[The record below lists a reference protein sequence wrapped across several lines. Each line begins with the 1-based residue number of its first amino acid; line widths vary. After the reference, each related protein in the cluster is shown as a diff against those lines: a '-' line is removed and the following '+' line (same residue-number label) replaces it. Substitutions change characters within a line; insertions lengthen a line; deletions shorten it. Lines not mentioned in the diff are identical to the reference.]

1 MKRLLAAFAAALM
14 LLSACS
20 APPPEPEPEPEGT
33 GLTRED
39 GMTVNLHIGGEPSSI
54 DPAYATADDGGSY
67 VLHLF
72 EGLTALGEDGRAVPA
87 AASEWTVEED
97 KNGLPI
103 YTFTLREGLSW
114 SDGTPVTA
122 EDFAYAWLRA
132 LNPEAASP
140 AAHQLYPI
148 HNAQRYREGVPEA
161 GEDGA
166 FTTQFTVK
174 PEEVG
179 IEAVDET
186 TLKVTLEGPCPD
198 LPELMAMPVWCP
210 VPKAA
215 AEANPDT
222 WTQSAA
228 TCVTNGRYLLK
239 EWNHDKNLVLV
250 ENDQHRDA
258 GKGPR
263 LLNFVLSDDAQAVY
277 NDFAAGRLQYASAIP
292 TLEQE
297 KEAQAG
303 TLEQLPRAGVY
314 YYVFNAAKAP
324 FDDAR
329 VRRAISLA
337 IDREALGEAGSG
349 RSAAY
354 GLVPDGIPDTA
365 TGREFSKFA
374 PPLGGSAATN
384 REEARKLLAEAG
396 YPGGEGF
403 PQLRFITNDAP
414 AHLEA
419 AEAVREMLA
428 QVLGID
434 MAISG
439 LSTQDFLTARGED
452 GWDMARGG
460 FVGDRLDA
468 APYLEGWSAG
478 AGANYGGFSSEEYD
492 KLIAYARTAPEE
504 KEDEAGEGAS
514 EADQTGDEEDAETEL
529 TLTRM
534 ETLHVIEK
542 LLVLDEAAVVP
553 LWQYREPALTAPGL
567 TGVIASP
574 LGYRLFQLAQWTPPA
589 EEAEAPAA

>member
-1 MKRLLAAFAAALM
+1 MKRLLAALTAALM
-14 LLSACS
+14 LLAACS
-20 APPPEPEPEPEGT
+20 APPPEPEPEPAGT

-39 GMTVNLHIGGEPSSI
+39 GAAVNLHLGGEPSTI
-54 DPAYATADDGGSY
+54 DPAFATADDGGSY

-72 EGLTALGEDGRAVPA
+72 EGLTAMGADGKAEPA
-87 AASEWTVEED
+87 AAAEWTAEED
-97 KNGLPI
+97 DNGLPV
-103 YTFTLREGLSW
+103 YTFTLREGMSW

-132 LNPEAASP
+132 LDPEKGSP
-140 AAHQLYPI
+140 NAHQLFVI

-198 LPELMAMPVWCP
+198 LPELMALPVWCP
-210 VPKAA
+210 VSKAA
-215 AEANPDT
+215 VEANPDT

-228 TCVTNGRYLLK
+228 TCVTNGRYLLS
-239 EWNHDKNLVLV
+239 EWNHDRNLLLAK
-250 ENDQHRDA
+250 NDQHREA
-258 GKGPR
+258 GKGPE
-263 LLNFVLSDDAQAVY
+263 LLNFVLSDDAEAVY
-277 NDFAAGRLQYASAIP
+277 GDFAAGRLQYASAIP
-292 TLEQE
+292 TLQREE
-297 KEAQAG
+297 EAAAG
-303 TLEQLPRAGVY
+303 RFAQQPRAGVY
-314 YYVFNAAKAP
+314 YYLFNAAKEP
-324 FDDAR
+324 FNDSR
-329 VRRAISLA
+329 VRRAVSLA
-337 IDREALGEAGSG
+337 IDRTALAQGGIDRAP
-349 RSAAY
+349 AY

-365 TGREFSKFA
+365 AGKDFSKYA
-374 PPLGGSAATN
+374 PPLSGGSAAD

-403 PQLRFITNDAP
+403 PQVRFITNDTA

-428 QVLGID
+428 EVLGID
-434 MAISG
+434 MAISA
-439 LSTQDFLTARGED
+439 LSTQDFLAARAGD

-460 FVGDRLDA
+460 LAGDRMDA

-504 KEDEAGEGAS
+504 LPEPEEGEAAGE
-514 EADQTGDEEDAETEL
+514 EDDDGEL
-529 TLTRM
+529 KLTRM
-534 ETLHVIEK
+534 EALHVIEK
-542 LLVLDEAAVVP
+542 LLVADEAAVAP
-553 LWQYREPALTAPGL
+553 LWQYREPELTAEGL
-567 TGVIASP
+567 TGVVRSP
-574 LGYRLFQLAQWTPPA
+574 LGYRLFYAAAWTAPAPEGEA
-589 EEAEAPAA
+589 EESAAK